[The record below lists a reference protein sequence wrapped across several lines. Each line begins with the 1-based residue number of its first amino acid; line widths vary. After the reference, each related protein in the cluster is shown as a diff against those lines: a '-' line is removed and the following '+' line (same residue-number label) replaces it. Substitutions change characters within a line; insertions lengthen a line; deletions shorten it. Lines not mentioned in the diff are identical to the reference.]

1 MAELAR
7 KTPATLQDFMDKAE
21 EFINQEEAFKGDKE
35 SRDEQTKEPKG
46 GRRDLRIRE
55 EGDEK
60 SKEAKQ
66 VEKRKLLTEQEF
78 NFTPLNT
85 NIAEILLHI
94 QDDPAIKWP
103 QRMRAPV
110 ERRNMNKYCDFQQ
123 DHGHDTN
130 NCVLL
135 RLEIERHI
143 KNRKLAKFAA
153 EHRRQQGPPHAL
165 KHDDRP
171 SEHSNRRHNYQ
182 RREDQRNDD
191 HWANSDG
198 QAERRNRNDRDH
210 RGAVRIERS

>member
-143 KNRKLAKFAA
+143 KNRNWPNSQPSIGVSK
-153 EHRRQQGPPHAL
+153 AL
-165 KHDDRP
+165 LTRSNMTIGRASIAIGDTTTKGVKINETMITGQTATDKP
-171 SEHSNRRHNYQ
+171 NEGTEMIEITVVQSE
-182 RREDQRNDD
+182 
-191 HWANSDG
+191 
-198 QAERRNRNDRDH
+198 
-210 RGAVRIERS
+210 